1 MNFVIPSTTPVWLDS
16 KSCSLEQF
24 RAHVERKTNAA
35 DVPWASEIIANI
47 PVYYSPDIRKLSNDP
62 DAVRDLTAEWHRV
75 FRSGAGIVILRKTYD
90 DLSLIDRVTDI
101 LGQLIAEERQSQGG
115 KGDHFGAAGSN
126 SRLWNAHEKLCLQ
139 DPEAF
144 ALYNANAIIPMISR
158 SWLGPHYQITTQ
170 VNVVHPGGK
179 AQTCHRDYHM
189 GFQTMAELEGYP
201 SHVHCLS
208 AALTLQGAIAH
219 TDMPLETGP
228 TKLLPFSQTYLPG
241 YFATQLP
248 EFRGYFE
255 KNYVQASLAKGDAL
269 FFNPAVFHAA
279 GDNTTK
285 DVQRF
290 ANLMQIGSGYGRS
303 IEIVDRARMSH
314 HIYPTLIAMQEKL
327 SARELEDVIA
337 ACAEGYAF
345 PANLDI
351 DSPLGGM
358 APESQQGL
366 MRRALKEG
374 WNTSQFQEA
383 LTAQQNRKRSH

>member
-1 MNFVIPSTTPVWLDS
+1 
-16 KSCSLEQF
+16 
-24 RAHVERKTNAA
+24 
-35 DVPWASEIIANI
+35 
-47 PVYYSPDIRKLSNDP
+47 
-62 DAVRDLTAEWHRV
+62 
-75 FRSGAGIVILRKTYD
+75 
-90 DLSLIDRVTDI
+90 
-101 LGQLIAEERQSQGG
+101 
-115 KGDHFGAAGSN
+115 
-126 SRLWNAHEKLCLQ
+126 
-139 DPEAF
+139 
-144 ALYNANAIIPMISR
+144 
-158 SWLGPHYQITTQ
+158 
-170 VNVVHPGGK
+170 
-179 AQTCHRDYHM
+179 
-189 GFQTMAELEGYP
+189 
-201 SHVHCLS
+201 
-208 AALTLQGAIAH
+208 
-219 TDMPLETGP
+219 MPLETGS

-255 KNYVQASLAKGDAL
+255 ENFVQAPLAKGDAL

-285 DVQRF
+285 DVHRF

-314 HIYPTLIAMQEKL
+314 HVYSTLMAMREKL
-327 SARELEDVIA
+327 SAQELEDVIA